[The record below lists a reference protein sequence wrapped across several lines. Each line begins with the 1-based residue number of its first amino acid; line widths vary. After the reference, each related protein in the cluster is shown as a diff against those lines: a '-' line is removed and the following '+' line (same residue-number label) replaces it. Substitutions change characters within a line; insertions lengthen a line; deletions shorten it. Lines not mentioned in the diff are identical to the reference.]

1 MKEIFN
7 YKLLEFDE
15 VDITVAEVFKV
26 IIIFIIAYYLLWII
40 KKVIQRQIKSRKLDK
55 GRTYSFFQIIKY
67 IIWIIAISLA
77 LAGIGFKLNYLAA
90 GAAALLVGLGFGIQQ
105 IFNDFISGLIIL
117 FEGTIQVGDVIEADG
132 IIGRVLQIN
141 LRTTKMINRND
152 IILIIP
158 NSKFVNYQV
167 INWSHIQTKSRFN
180 VDVGVAYGSD
190 VDLVKKLLIE
200 CAHEHPSLSQDPP
213 PVVQFT
219 DFADSA
225 LTFRIWFYSENI
237 FRIEN
242 IKSDLRFA
250 INDKFIEH
258 GIKIP
263 FPQRDMHIISNTKK

>member
-7 YKLLEFDE
+7 YKLVEFEE
-15 VDITVAEVFKV
+15 VDVTIAEVFKV
-26 IIIFIIAYYLLWII
+26 LIIFIIAYYLLWII

-55 GRTYSFFQIIKY
+55 GRTYSFFQIVKY
-67 IIWIIAISLA
+67 LVWIIAISLA
-77 LAGIGFKLNYLAA
+77 LAGIGFKLDYLVA

-117 FEGTIQVGDVIEADG
+117 FEGTIQVGDVIETDE

-141 LRTTKMINRND
+141 LRTTKMISRDD

-158 NSKFVNYQV
+158 NSKFVNYPV
-167 INWSHIQTKSRFN
+167 TNWSHIQTKSRFN

-190 VDLVKKLLIE
+190 VDVVKKLLIE

-219 DFADSA
+219 DFADSS
-225 LTFRIWFYSENI
+225 LNFRLWFYSENI

-242 IKSDLRFA
+242 IKSDLRFSV
-250 INDKFIEH
+250 NDKFIEY

-263 FPQRDMHIISNTKK
+263 FPQRDMHIISNTKN